1 MMQNA
6 TVPTTTTSYDTVPY
20 LGYPFAQ
27 THPDRLATIGTL
39 LGLAVAPVTNC
50 RVLELGCGDGGN
62 LLPMACQLP
71 GSHFVGL
78 DLSGEAIA
86 RGRALVDELNLS
98 NLELRQ
104 ADLMETGAELGQFDY
119 IIAHGVYSW
128 VPPVVRDKVLDICR
142 ANLAPN
148 GIAYVSYNALPGYH
162 LWLMTREMMQFHT
175 REMSDPQEIIQQ
187 ATSLL
192 RFLALNTHQSNERR
206 RDMYQAVISEHVNQL
221 ECYRNTQQLFH
232 DELSPHNEPVYFHQF
247 ARHAAQHGLQFLAEA
262 DFFEMQDYSFGPDAR
277 RMFAQ
282 MGDDNILLR
291 EQYLDFL
298 KGRTF
303 RQTLLCHHET
313 AVNRNQDAQCLA
325 SMYLATMVE
334 LSDAQPDLRPGVI
347 QKFTGPKGGVLQT
360 DFPLAKAALIQLRA
374 AGPRYLSFA
383 ELVTEARTLLER
395 EAQQQQFEVG
405 ELTDEHIAALREI
418 MLAAYKSGVIQ
429 LFTFRPALSLEVGA
443 MPQIFRL
450 ARMQARYNSTVT
462 NLIHKS
468 VEIEAPFLLR
478 LLTLLDGTRDRTA
491 LSETMIEWL
500 MNTEE
505 PILGENVSKDRD
517 TLRALVPAVLE
528 DALPQLIGLALL
540 EISQP
545 REV

>member
-1 MMQNA
+1 MTQNSA
-6 TVPTTTTSYDTVPY
+6 QPKQTTSYDEVPY

-39 LGLAVAPVTNC
+39 LGLQVAPVANC

-86 RGRALVDELNLS
+86 RGQALVDELNLS

-104 ADLMETGAELGQFDY
+104 ADLMEVGAELGQFDY

-128 VPPVVRDKVLDICR
+128 VPPIVRDKVLDICR
-142 ANLAPN
+142 VNLAPN

-175 REMSDPQEIIQQ
+175 REMSEPQEIIQQ

-192 RFLALNTHQSNERR
+192 RFLAQNTHQSNEAR

-221 ECYRNTQQLFH
+221 ESYRNTQQLFH
-232 DELSPHNEPVYFHQF
+232 DELSPHNDPVYFHQF

-282 MGDDNILLR
+282 MGEDNILLR

-313 AVNRNQDAQCLA
+313 EIKRKNDAQCLD
-325 SMYLATMVE
+325 SMYLATTVE
-334 LSDAQPDLRPGVI
+334 LSDAQPDLRPEVI

-360 DFPLAKAALIQLRA
+360 DFPLAKAALIQLRGA
-374 AGPRYLSFA
+374 WPRYLSFA
-383 ELVTEARTLLER
+383 ELATEARAYLE
-395 EAQQQQFEVG
+395 ADALQHHFEVG
-405 ELTDEHIAALREI
+405 AITDDHIAALREI

-429 LFTFRPALSLEVGA
+429 LFTHRPNIGLAVGDFPEV
-443 MPQIFRL
+443 FRL
-450 ARMQARYNSTVT
+450 ARIQAKHHAVVS

-468 VEIEAPFLLR
+468 VEIELPFLR
-478 LLTLLDGTRDRTA
+478 HLLTLMDGTRDLAT
-491 LSETMIEWL
+491 LQECMIEWL
-500 MNTEE
+500 MKMDATT
-505 PILGENVSKDRD
+505 IKGQNVPQDQAAIK
-517 TLRALVPAVLE
+517 ALVLE
-528 DALPQLIGLALL
+528 TFEEVLPQLTKLVLL
-540 EISQP
+540 EAP
-545 REV
+545 RA